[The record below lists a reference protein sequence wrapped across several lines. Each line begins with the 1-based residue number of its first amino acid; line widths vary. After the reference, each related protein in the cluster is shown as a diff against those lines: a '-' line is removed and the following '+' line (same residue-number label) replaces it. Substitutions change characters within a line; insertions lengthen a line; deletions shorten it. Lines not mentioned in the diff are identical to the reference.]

1 MRRMLVVLVALLS
14 VSGRLGAQ
22 DSIPAPP
29 DTSAVT
35 PADSLVP
42 GSLAGLTPLQRD
54 SARNAARPVSPLGA
68 LGRSI
73 LIPGWGQAKLNRKL
87 TGAIFITVEAIS
99 LGMAIKASNELD
111 YLRRTQSTRADAK
124 ANERDD
130 WLVILG
136 FNHLMAGLEAY
147 VSAHL
152 WDFPPDLK
160 LQPMPG
166 GGVAGSVSLPVR
178 IP

>member
-14 VSGRLGAQ
+14 VSGRLQAQ

-29 DTSAVT
+29 DTSTVT

-124 ANERDD
+124 AIFYLNVND
-130 WLVILG
+130 
-136 FNHLMAGLEAY
+136 HLAGANGRLLEGMTIDQL
-147 VSAHL
+147 HL
-152 WDFPPDLK
+152 TAKGYQLE
-160 LQPMPG
+160 QM
-166 GGVAGSVSLPVR
+166 
-178 IP
+178 

>member
-1 MRRMLVVLVALLS
+1 
-14 VSGRLGAQ
+14 
-22 DSIPAPP
+22 
-29 DTSAVT
+29 
-35 PADSLVP
+35 
-42 GSLAGLTPLQRD
+42 
-54 SARNAARPVSPLGA
+54 VSPLGA

-99 LGMAIKASNELD
+99 LGMAIKAANELD
-111 YLRRTQSTRADAK
+111 YLRRTPPTRADAK

-166 GGVAGSVSLPVR
+166 GGIAGSVSLPVR

>member
-1 MRRMLVVLVALLS
+1 MKRLHLLLVALLS
-14 VSGRLGAQ
+14 LSSQLQAQ

-29 DTSAVT
+29 DTSAVA

-99 LGMAIKASNELD
+99 LGMALKAANELE
-111 YLRRTQSTRADAK
+111 YLRRTNSARADAK

-160 LQPMPG
+160 LQPLPG

>member
-1 MRRMLVVLVALLS
+1 MSRVLIAILALLTITAP
-14 VSGRLGAQ
+14 LAAQ

-29 DTSAVT
+29 DTSALV

-42 GSLAGLTPLQRD
+42 ADLAGLTPLQRD

-87 TGAIFITVEAIS
+87 TGAVFITVEAIS
-99 LGMAIKASNELD
+99 LGMALKAANELD
-111 YLRRTQSTRADAK
+111 YLRRTQSSRADAK

-136 FNHLMAGLEAY
+136 FNHLMSGLEAY

-160 LQPMPG
+160 LRPLPG